1 MIFAVD
7 AADDTAELGALV
19 TAALEA
25 ALALVLPLAV
35 AEAEAVAVAEAP
47 APKLGRKLGLYE
59 AVPTYAAQPG
69 TVVLGG
75 ARPPPQSRG
84 AQISPVPGT

>member
-1 MIFAVD
+1 MV
-7 AADDTAELGALV
+7 AADDAAELGALV

-25 ALALVLPLAV
+25 ALALALPLAV
-35 AEAEAVAVAEAP
+35 AEAEAVAVALAP
-47 APKLGRKLGLYE
+47 PKPGRKLGLYE